1 MQPCAIE
8 NRSHGVI
15 AGEFPL
21 VHFGEAA
28 AGTRP

>member
-8 NRSHGVI
+8 NRSQGVV
-15 AGEFPL
+15 ADEFPL

-28 AGTRP
+28 AATRP